1 MGRVVATFAAFAL
14 AYPLFALVMH
24 GAFGTAGAI
33 TVAGVSLAATLL
45 LGVPA
50 FVLLCRRG
58 WLGWWQ
64 FACGGGV
71 VGLLCVLPFA
81 VGGSALVGALIP
93 SFVVLGAAHGALFWA
108 LAVWRNARMIERCG
122 RRAR

>member
-14 AYPLFALVMH
+14 AYPLLALVMH

-50 FVLLCRRG
+50 FALLCRRG

-64 FACGGGV
+64 FACGGAL

-93 SFVVLGAAHGALFWA
+93 SFLVLGAAHGALFWL
-108 LAVWRNARMIERCG
+108 LAVWRNAGLAERCG